1 MVGSLLLKST
11 LIQLRKNGERL
22 PIVVCVKAADNSAT
36 FTRKN
41 QDQGLIFSNETQR
54 GCLRPMLLF
63 SGSLHTKRT
72 LIHLRKNGE
81 RLPIVACIIVAET
94 RLLLLG
100 NFETKAR
107 NLGMRPKVC
116 CRPLLLFWKSFVVN
130 DSFLT
135 LSVHLVLYLFVLTLH
150 AYHSFSYLSQ
160 FQSTTWQPHF

>member
-81 RLPIVACIIVAET
+81 RLPHSSMHNSSRNSATINRKFRDQGSKFSQET
-94 RLLLLG
+94 EGLL
-100 NFETKAR
+100 A
-107 NLGMRPKVC
+107 
-116 CRPLLLFWKSFVVN
+116 SFATIQEV
-130 DSFLT
+130 FR
-135 LSVHLVLYLFVLTLH
+135 
-150 AYHSFSYLSQ
+150 SQ
-160 FQSTTWQPHF
+160 R